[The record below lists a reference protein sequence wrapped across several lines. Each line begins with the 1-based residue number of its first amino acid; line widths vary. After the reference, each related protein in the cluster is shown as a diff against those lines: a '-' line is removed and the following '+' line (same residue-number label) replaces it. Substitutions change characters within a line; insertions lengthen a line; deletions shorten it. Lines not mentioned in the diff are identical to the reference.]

1 MSVDKCHLQIKIMES
16 FFSTLLTQ
24 REIPD
29 ISLNISTKD
38 NRKSTF
44 LKENFGMQTEIV
56 LYDQPN
62 LNIAD
67 NKQTST

>member
-1 MSVDKCHLQIKIMES
+1 MSVDKCHLQIKIIES
-16 FFSTLLTQ
+16 FLSTLLTQ